1 MAAAGREAERGWRP
15 AGAAAGVALLLVV
28 GYAAGVWS
36 ARSGGRVRVA
46 ELLDRPVPLLG
57 AAGVL
62 LVAALVLAP
71 RRPGRGLFTAP
82 VLLVTGVLALRV
94 LIGALDVTGPP
105 RQHTVMSVVAP
116 GRADR
121 LLSVVRHA
129 VGPCWSVEV
138 ETGGGWSARHWLL
151 GVFEH
156 GPAAGGPV
164 DGHWDGPDRVVVRAA
179 DGEHVF
185 DLPADPAE
193 RPHGR

>member
-1 MAAAGREAERGWRP
+1 M
-15 AGAAAGVALLLVV
+15 LLVA

-36 ARSGGRVRVA
+36 DRSGGRVRVS
-46 ELLDRPVPLLG
+46 ELLDRPVPMLG
-57 AAGVL
+57 AAAVL
-62 LVAALVLAP
+62 LVVALFLAP
-71 RRPGRGLFTAP
+71 HRPGRGLFTAP
-82 VLLVTGVLALRV
+82 VVLVTGILVLRV
-94 LIGALDVTGPP
+94 LIGALDTAEPP
-105 RQHTVMSVVAP
+105 RQHTVLTVAAP

-138 ETGGGWSARHWLL
+138 ETGAGWSARRWLL

-164 DGHWDGPDRVVVRAA
+164 DGRWDGPDRVVVRAA

-185 DLPADPAE
+185 DLPDDPGE
-193 RPHGR
+193 RPHRR